1 AELDYL
7 VQEYSRSGF
16 RGPLNYYKTGKVN
29 FDDEL
34 AAFPLKHQRVI
45 HTPSWMV
52 LAKND
57 IYLLPSMAEGM
68 AATVPNV
75 KFATVD
81 AGHFCMTE
89 KAEEVNALLKTA
101 VEDLKARRNVNTT
114 AIKATL

>member
-1 AELDYL
+1 M
-7 VQEYSRSGF
+7 VQEYSHSGF

-29 FDDEL
+29 FDDEF

-45 HTPSWMV
+45 HTPSWMI

-68 AATVPNV
+68 KAAVPNV
-75 KFATVD
+75 KFATVE

-101 VEDLKARRNVNTT
+101 VEDLKARRNENVAAT
-114 AIKATL
+114 KASL